1 MQERGHNED
10 NMHVWMKKIKKF
22 LTFPF
27 FLFIFAAKYYIFFAA
42 MCVPMC
48 IADGRLKG
56 RRAWT
61 PELTKET
68 NLNICDVYTDKHL
81 LS

>member
-1 MQERGHNED
+1 
-10 NMHVWMKKIKKF
+10 
-22 LTFPF
+22 
-27 FLFIFAAKYYIFFAA
+27 

-48 IADGRLKG
+48 MADGRLKG
-56 RRAWT
+56 GRAWT